1 MFGTGKP
8 RTKLGKWLDKKGVT
22 QSWLM
27 KKSGLNKNTI
37 SELTGDKNR
46 LPTLR
51 TMQKVIKALR
61 EIDPKVNSNDFWDV

>member
-8 RTKLGKWLDKKGVT
+8 RTKLGRWLDKRGIT

-27 KKSGLNKNTI
+27 KKTGLNKNTV
-37 SELTGDKNR
+37 SDLTSDKDR
-46 LPTLR
+46 SPTLK